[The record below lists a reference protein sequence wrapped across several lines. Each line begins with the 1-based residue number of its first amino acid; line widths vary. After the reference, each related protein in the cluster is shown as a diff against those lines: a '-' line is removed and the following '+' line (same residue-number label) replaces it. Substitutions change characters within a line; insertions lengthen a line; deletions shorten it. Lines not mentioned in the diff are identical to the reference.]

1 MAEKVLFSWIGD
13 TDLRAAISDMPL
25 DAPILSTLANF
36 SFDRVILLCSY
47 PKARSTPY
55 IEWLKRQTV
64 DAIESYQETL
74 VSPVDFESIFH
85 AADKHL
91 SVLKKE
97 NADISILLSPGTPAM
112 QAIWILL
119 GKG

>member
-1 MAEKVLFSWIGD
+1 MP
-13 TDLRAAISDMPL
+13 IS
-25 DAPILSTLANF
+25 STLANF

-47 PKARSTPY
+47 PKASSASY
-55 IEWLKRQTV
+55 VEWLKRHSGQ
-64 DAIESYQETL
+64 AIECHQETL

-91 SVLKKE
+91 NVFQQS

-112 QAIWILL
+112 QAIWIL
-119 GKG
+119 KP